1 MHARPRPA
9 EDPSSTPED
18 FAPGTDERLSPQ
30 IARWLREQIISGAF
44 ESADRLKPER
54 IGTQVGVSATPVRE
68 ALMTLTGEG
77 LVSFTPG
84 RGFTVKAL
92 TREDITDL
100 MDAHAYFA
108 AQLARRSCRLLSDA
122 QVSELRALQG
132 RIVREGHD
140 GDPHLLDSLDDQFHH
155 LINHVVPSPRLKWL
169 YSVTFKFIP
178 HRLFG
183 EIEGFAE
190 AAIEDHIM
198 VLKGIGN
205 RDPQATAAAMQAH
218 WLNVSAQLIAN
229 LRRRGVLVD
238 TSQAGA

>member
-1 MHARPRPA
+1 MTLHATSGVPGDRPG
-9 EDPSSTPED
+9 TPQH

-44 ESADRLKPER
+44 GSADRLKPER
-54 IGTQVGVSATPVRE
+54 IGAQAGVSATPVRE

-92 TREDITDL
+92 TREDIADL
-100 MDAHAYFA
+100 MGAHAFFA
-108 AQLARRSCRLLSDA
+108 AQLARRSCLLLNDA
-122 QVSELRALQG
+122 QVDELGALQAQIVSEG
-132 RIVREGHD
+132 RD
-140 GDPHLLDSLDDQFHH
+140 GDPHLLDALDDQFHH
-155 LINHVVPSPRLKWL
+155 VINHVVPSPRLKWL

-190 AAIEDHIM
+190 AAVEDHLM
-198 VLKGIGN
+198 VLKGISN
-205 RDPQATAAAMQAH
+205 RDPEATAAAMQAH

-238 TSQAGA
+238 G